1 MPGVSTREMPDSTG
15 EGQVD
20 SCSLLLLIDYLSSGI
35 KIVSLCVRHLLKEN
49 FSNPFCDNSLSLPVE
64 EWRAKLGQGRKL
76 FLRVHDKSMS
86 WNYCTRR
93 ALAYNDEPEKG
104 EGDQGELRDDN
115 EKPVFKKYKKGLK
128 VQQKYLSVVGS
139 GPTRMSGKSWKII
152 WCFQVSVP
160 VRQNVDLADEIA
172 NHGGFPC
179 AVLPCNKEREDDMI
193 WRQSRKTSKTN
204 TRREIMILSC

>member
-64 EWRAKLGQGRKL
+64 EWRAKLGQRRKL
-76 FLRVHDKSMS
+76 FLWVHNQGVS

-104 EGDQGELRDDN
+104 EGMNWGMTTRNQLLRNIKKVWKCNNSTCLSLALVQLACLESPERLFD
-115 EKPVFKKYKKGLK
+115 VFKC
-128 VQQKYLSVVGS
+128 LSASAAKCWPGGWDS
-139 GPTRMSGKSWKII
+139 ESWRISL
-152 WCFQVSVP
+152 CCTA
-160 VRQNVDLADEIA
+160 L
-172 NHGGFPC
+172 
-179 AVLPCNKEREDDMI
+179 
-193 WRQSRKTSKTN
+193 
-204 TRREIMILSC
+204 